1 MKTFLKTALCIVL
14 GTNSFN
20 LSAQTDTVSMIEHM
34 IDSPGQK
41 KESGASLI
49 KSYSPKPNDHKEVNI
64 MESFHQVEVRGD
76 VVVILTNEPANKL
89 WLNGDMADLDRVQT
103 SVKNKQLRINAEM
116 KRRKSK
122 LTVYIPIATIASL
135 IIDGDTE
142 VYSSGTIKT
151 HDLEILLNGTSLVSV
166 KYLGGLK
173 VIAGERCELID
184 IKEYKRDLRYN

>member
-20 LSAQTDTVSMIEHM
+20 LPAQTDTASMIEHTT
-34 IDSPGQK
+34 DSRGQK
-41 KESGASLI
+41 KESSSSLI
-49 KSYSPKPNDHKEVNI
+49 RNFSPKPNDYKEVNI

-76 VVVILTNEPANKL
+76 VMVILTNGPADKL
-89 WLNGDMADLDRVQT
+89 WLNGNMADLDRVQT
-103 SVKNKQLRINAEM
+103 SVKNERLIVNADM

-122 LTVYIPIATIASL
+122 VTLSIPVATVASL
-135 IIDGDTE
+135 IINGDIE

-151 HDLEILLNGTSLVSV
+151 NDLEILLNGTSLVSV

-173 VIAGERCELID
+173 VLAGESCELID
-184 IKEYKRDLRYN
+184 IKDYKRYFR